1 MTLFICSQVEVVI
14 FIGISYVYLVI
25 MLVLLMCVGK
35 ANATLTTVN
44 TLALLINLEQLYWD
58 TGGMTQAYNITCFFR
73 DDNTT
78 DVTTTVINPDEEE
91 IVLSLDT
98 DIGYT
103 CCVSVL
109 TEIGGGPVTCR
120 EVQPIPQPTEES
132 SDVFSNGNEAS
143 DNNKWQMVS
152 LQLTVVVVIL
162 KKGYF
167 VISVS
172 YVQLHMQIQKV
183 RFWRL

>member
-1 MTLFICSQVEVVI
+1 MVI
-14 FIGISYVYLVI
+14 FIGISYVYLGI

-44 TLALLINLEQLYWD
+44 TSALLINLEQLYWD
-58 TGGMTQAYNITCFFR
+58 TGGMTLGYNITCFFR

-78 DVTTTVINPDEEE
+78 DVTTTVINADEEE

-98 DIGYT
+98 DVGYT

-109 TEIGGGPVTCR
+109 TQIGGGPVTCS

-132 SDVFSNGNEAS
+132 SDIFSNGNEAS
-143 DNNKWQMVS
+143 DNKQVANGKFTNHS
-152 LQLTVVVVIL
+152 GCGHS

-167 VISVS
+167 VIYVS